1 MVFLRAL
8 VTAGAVHRMNELLKM
23 LCFFLYLI
31 LDPLFEILDKDW
43 LLRYCTVSRC
53 FK

>member
-23 LCFFLYLI
+23 CFFSI
-31 LDPLFEILDKDW
+31 LNSGSI
-43 LLRYCTVSRC
+43 V
-53 FK
+53 